1 MADYYPLI
9 AKAVDRLSES
19 SAEARSSVYERA
31 RAALVTQLGTL
42 DPPLPAAEI
51 ERERRDL
58 DAAILRLERERSEA
72 EKLSEP
78 DPAPQPLAS
87 PDPEPD
93 PAPARP
99 TPVGRRIDQP
109 ALKRGGRRGQPL
121 ALLGGL
127 TALAIPVAV
136 LAWLWRDQ
144 PPAVIPDAAPP
155 APPPVVAEA
164 PKFGERVSGRVAD
177 AAPPPPAAAAPPPAA
192 PPAPAPRPAPP
203 AAPVPAPTAS
213 PAPPPSAPAAPP
225 AQAARPA
232 DAPRPTAQP
241 DLSVAQRVI
250 LLEENQADPQQPTLA
265 TGRALWR
272 LDALNA
278 GRGQTLET
286 VVRGTVE
293 MPDAGLNLTLLVRK
307 NTDPALPASHTIEL
321 SFSATGD
328 RARVVRDIGLPQ
340 LRQDETTR
348 GIPLAGLPV
357 PVKENL
363 FLVGLSDLKSDTD
376 RNTELLLRRS
386 WIEIPIRFATGQKA
400 ALLLEKGVSGD
411 RVFAEAFRQWG
422 GGS

>member
-9 AKAVDRLSES
+9 AKAIDRLSES

-42 DPPLPAAEI
+42 DPPLPEAEI

-58 DAAILRLERERSEA
+58 EAAIARVERERRQAQFAA
-72 EKLSEP
+72 E
-78 DPAPQPLAS
+78 
-87 PDPEPD
+87 
-93 PAPARP
+93 PARP
-99 TPVGRRIDQP
+99 PPPAAAPEPPPAAAPESPPPSPRPMPVGRRIDQP

-121 ALLGGL
+121 VLLGSL
-127 TALAIPVAV
+127 TALAVPIAI

-144 PPAVIPDAAPP
+144 PASTIPDAAPP
-155 APPPVVAEA
+155 APPPVAVEA
-164 PKFGERVSGRVAD
+164 PKFGERVSGRVVD
-177 AAPPPPAAAAPPPAA
+177 AAPPQPA
-192 PPAPAPRPAPP
+192 
-203 AAPVPAPTAS
+203 
-213 PAPPPSAPAAPP
+213 APPPSAAVSRPAPTPAPTPAPATSPVAPAPP
-225 AQAARPA
+225 AQTVRPVE
-232 DAPRPTAQP
+232 APRPPAQP
-241 DLSVAQRVI
+241 DLNVAQRAI
-250 LLEENQADPQQPTLA
+250 LLEENQADPQQPAIA

-293 MPDAGLNLTLLVRK
+293 MPEAGLNLNLLVRK

-321 SFSATGD
+321 AFSSTGD
-328 RARVVRDIGLPQ
+328 RPRAVRDIGLPQ

-386 WIEIPIRFATGQKA
+386 WIEIPIRFAAGQKA
-400 ALLLEKGVSGD
+400 ALLVEKGVSGD
-411 RVFAEAFRQWG
+411 RVFTEAFRQWG